1 MAGLVLVIN
10 HEQNR
15 AARHKHHRR
24 VLRST
29 TSRELASI
37 DLHKI
42 GGKVGRRQ
50 LQIETNNPSGTNWIE
65 KEQFDG
71 KGHRSTGPRSRRR
84 RSTWLMKQFDADGDG
99 RISRRELRPG
109 GRPIR
114 RRGACV
120 VHRRQGVARRV
131 VCRADRDHDDEM
143 RRASSR
149 SPRRS
154 WGVHTRPA
162 SLVHASS
169 TLSTE

>member
-1 MAGLVLVIN
+1 
-10 HEQNR
+10 
-15 AARHKHHRR
+15 
-24 VLRST
+24 
-29 TSRELASI
+29 
-37 DLHKI
+37 
-42 GGKVGRRQ
+42 
-50 LQIETNNPSGTNWIE
+50 
-65 KEQFDG
+65 
-71 KGHRSTGPRSRRR
+71 
-84 RSTWLMKQFDADGDG
+84 MKQFDADGDG